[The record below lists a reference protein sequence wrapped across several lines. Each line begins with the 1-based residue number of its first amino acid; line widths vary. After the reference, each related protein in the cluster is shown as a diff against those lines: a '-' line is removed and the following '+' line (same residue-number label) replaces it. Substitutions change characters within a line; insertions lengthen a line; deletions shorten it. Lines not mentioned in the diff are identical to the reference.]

1 MGYVV
6 MFSYT
11 RLITAAFSE
20 RLQYWVFRDPGF
32 PLFEAR
38 HSGFGIRE
46 IQARL
51 GIENIKGGGMPK
63 ITIGITGLYKILGGD
78 YGIELPLSS
87 GTAYNGFLCYVY
99 FSYLPFYT
107 RD

>member
-1 MGYVV
+1 MSVSNIR
-6 MFSYT
+6 FSA
-11 RLITAAFSE
+11 I
-20 RLQYWVFRDPGF
+20 RDF
-32 PLFEAR
+32 PYLKL
-38 HSGFGIRE
+38 GIRE

-87 GTAYNGFLCYVY
+87 GTAYYGFLCYVY

>member
-1 MGYVV
+1 MSVPNIR
-6 MFSYT
+6 FSA
-11 RLITAAFSE
+11 I
-20 RLQYWVFRDPGF
+20 WDF
-32 PLFEAR
+32 PYLKR
-38 HSGFGIRE
+38 GIRE

-63 ITIGITGLYKILGGD
+63 ITIRITGLYKTLGGD

-87 GTAYNGFLCYVY
+87 GTAYYGFLCYVY

>member
-1 MGYVV
+1 MSVSNIR
-6 MFSYT
+6 FSA
-11 RLITAAFSE
+11 I
-20 RLQYWVFRDPGF
+20 RDF
-32 PLFEAR
+32 PYLKLGIR
-38 HSGFGIRE
+38 DSGFGIRE

-87 GTAYNGFLCYVY
+87 GKAYYGFLCYAY